1 MCDGTKDNN
10 GKFERD
16 PAKEKE
22 LRREARRQRAIE
34 RLGIRNPSCIYCGE
48 NDPLVLER
56 HHLAGKDYGTGTVVV
71 CRNHHRKLSDRQ
83 KDYPEKITEI
93 PDALEAIAH
102 FLLGLADLFEF
113 LIEKLREFAGQ
124 LIERADPNRD
134 NIEPVQP

>member
-1 MCDGTKDNN
+1 
-10 GKFERD
+10 
-16 PAKEKE
+16 
-22 LRREARRQRAIE
+22 
-34 RLGIRNPSCIYCGE
+34 
-48 NDPLVLER
+48 
-56 HHLAGKDYGTGTVVV
+56 
-71 CRNHHRKLSDRQ
+71 LSDRQ